1 MNPAVLR
8 QLRALLAKDLRLE
21 LRTRETA
28 IAMGLF
34 ALVEMVIFQFAI
46 GTRTDDATPFAGG
59 IIWATLALT
68 AVLGVGRTWVPE
80 REQRVLDALLAAPV
94 PRLVL
99 MSARAVALV
108 LYMLAVQVVVVPLAI
123 VFFVRDA
130 TLADLGL
137 TVVVCLLADVA
148 IALVGALLASMSVF
162 SRARELL
169 LPVLLL
175 PSLIP
180 VVIAS
185 AGATHAV
192 LGPADALDEYWRYCV
207 FLAVYAVVFG
217 LVAFATF
224 DHILDD

>member
-1 MNPAVLR
+1 VNPAMAR
-8 QLRALLAKDLRLE
+8 QLRALLTKDLRLE

-28 IAMGLF
+28 VAMGLF
-34 ALVEMVIFQFAI
+34 ALVGMVIFQFAI

-68 AVLGVGRTWVPE
+68 AVLGVGRTWVAE

-108 LYMLAVQVVVVPLAI
+108 LYLLAVQVVVVPLAMI
-123 VFFVRDA
+123 FFVREGSF
-130 TLADLGL
+130 ADLGL

-180 VVIAS
+180 VVIAA

-192 LGPADALDEYWRYCV
+192 LGPAHGLDEYWRYCV

>member
-1 MNPAVLR
+1 MNPAMAR
-8 QLRALLAKDLRLE
+8 QLRALLTKDLRLE

-28 IAMGLF
+28 VAMGLF
-34 ALVEMVIFQFAI
+34 ALVGMVIFQFAI

-68 AVLGVGRTWVPE
+68 AVLGVGRTWVAE

-108 LYMLAVQVVVVPLAI
+108 LYLLAVQVVVVPLAMI
-123 VFFVRDA
+123 FFVREGSF
-130 TLADLGL
+130 ADLGL

-180 VVIAS
+180 VVIAA

-192 LGPADALDEYWRYCV
+192 LGPAHALDEYWRYCV

>member
-1 MNPAVLR
+1 MNVSRTR
-8 QLRALLAKDLRLE
+8 QLRALLLKDLRLE

-28 IAMGLF
+28 IAMALF
-34 ALVEMVIFQFAI
+34 ALVGMLIFQFAI

-99 MSARAVALV
+99 LSARAVALV
-108 LYMLAVQVVVVPLAI
+108 IFLLAVQVVVVPTAV

-130 TLADLGL
+130 ELTDLALVAL
-137 TVVVCLLADVA
+137 VCLLADGA
-148 IALVGALLASMSVF
+148 IAVVGSFLASMSVF

-180 VVIAS
+180 VVIGA

-192 LGPADALDEYWRYCV
+192 LGPGEALGEYWRYCV
-207 FLAVYAVVFG
+207 FLVVYGVVFG

-224 DHILDD
+224 DHVLDD

>member
-180 VVIAS
+180 VVIAA